1 MHAILRWINRIPD
14 QVLPWIVPLFVL
26 IFWQI
31 FGQLGIISTRILPT
45 PIQVAIAGV
54 RLIENGQL
62 FEAVYISSQRAF
74 LGFIIGGFIGFALG
88 LLNGVAPLAE
98 KLTDSSMQM
107 IRNVPHLAL
116 IPLVIAWFGIEESA
130 KIFLVAFGVSF
141 PIYLNTLHGIRSV
154 DPGLIEMG
162 RVYGLSRWELYRKVI
177 LPGAMPSILI
187 GLRFALGIMWLTL
200 IVAETISAEAGIG
213 YMAMNAREF
222 FQLDVVVM
230 SILLYALLGKLSDMA
245 AKLLE
250 RRWLQWHPHFSKES
264 RIKKAS

>member
-1 MHAILRWINRIPD
+1 MRSMYKLMNKIPD
-14 QVLPWIVPLFVL
+14 PVLPWILPLLL
-26 IFWQI
+26 IALWQLL
-31 FGQLGIISTRILPT
+31 GQLGWISNRILPT
-45 PIQVAIAGV
+45 PIQVIQAGI
-54 RLIENGQL
+54 RLTMNGQL
-62 FEAVYISSQRAF
+62 FQAVGISTQRALIGF
-74 LGFIIGGFIGFALG
+74 LIGGAIGFALG
-88 LLNGVAPLAE
+88 ILNGVAPLAE

-130 KIFLVAFGVSF
+130 KLFLVALGVSF

-162 RVYGLSRWELYRKVI
+162 RVYGLSKWELSRKVI
-177 LPGAMPSILI
+177 LPGAMPSILV

-200 IVAETISAEAGIG
+200 IVAETISADAGIG

-230 SILLYALLGKLSDMA
+230 SILLYAVLGKLSDVA

-250 RRWLQWHPHFSKES
+250 RRWLQWHPHFSQES
-264 RIKKAS
+264 QTSKAS